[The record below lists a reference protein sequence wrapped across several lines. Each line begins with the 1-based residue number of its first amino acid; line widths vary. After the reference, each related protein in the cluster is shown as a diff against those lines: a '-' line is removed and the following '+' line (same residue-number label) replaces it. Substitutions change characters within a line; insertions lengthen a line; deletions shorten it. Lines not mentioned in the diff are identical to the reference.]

1 MKKFIKIYILLLFVL
16 VSQIVVAQQIGN
28 LEGINYQAVA
38 IDEKGKE
45 IVGIDVNGKPL
56 HEKTIGVRFTI
67 LSGESGPVLYQ
78 ETHTALTDQ
87 HGLFSLVI
95 GLGDETSAGQYSNL
109 MDIPWIDAN
118 QHLKVELAINNDGN
132 YRLVSLQKFMTVPY
146 SFYTDDIADNAITTN
161 KILNETILEEDIATG
176 AVTTSEILDRTILE
190 EDIALNA
197 VTTSEI
203 MNESILN
210 EDIANSTL
218 DLTQKVTGI
227 LPVSNG
233 GTGLDLVAQGDIV
246 IGSGSGAL
254 NALAV
259 NDSVMLFSNKGGN
272 TELFK
277 LRPGARTSITV
288 DETTKT
294 ITITALEQAGG
305 PGTGTG
311 QVSVGVLAPGE
322 QQLRNFPASGVSP
335 GDIILATIDQDLQG
349 ITLTAYVRQEG
360 QVILVFFNGS
370 GSTISLGNVDVNFAN
385 FGQP

>member
-1 MKKFIKIYILLLFVL
+1 MKKFLKIYILLLFVL

-38 IDEKGKE
+38 IDENGKE

-56 HEKTIGVRFTI
+56 YKKTIGVRFTI
-67 LSGESGPVLYQ
+67 LSGNSGPVLYQ

-95 GLGDETSAGQYSNL
+95 GLGDNTSVGQYSNL
-109 MDIPWIDAN
+109 MDIPWIDAD
-118 QHLKVELAINNDGN
+118 QHLKVEIAINNDGN
-132 YRLVSLQKFMTVPY
+132 YKLVSLQKFMTVPY

-161 KILNETILEEDIATG
+161 KVLNETILEEDIAT
-176 AVTTSEILDRTILE
+176 S
-190 EDIALNA
+190 A

-203 MNESILN
+203 MDGTISN
-210 EDIANSTL
+210 EDIANSTI
-218 DLTQKVTGI
+218 DLTTKVTGI
-227 LPVSNG
+227 LPVTNG

-259 NDSVMLFSNKGGN
+259 NDSVMLFSNKGGD

-277 LRPGARTSITV
+277 LRPGPRTSITV

-311 QVSVGVLAPGE
+311 QVSVGVLADGDQAE
-322 QQLRNFPASGVSP
+322 KNFPASGVSP

-360 QVILVFFNGS
+360 QVILIFFNGS
-370 GSTISLGNVDVNFAN
+370 GQTVNLGPVDVNFAN